1 MTRRRQRIWFLV
13 GGLSVLGIVTALV
26 LSALGDK
33 LVYFYSP
40 TELTEKTI
48 PDGQSVR
55 VGGLVE
61 QSSVTGTNGSDM
73 TFTITDTNES
83 VTIRYS
89 GLLPDLFREGQGV
102 VVEGL
107 LAKDGAIAAD
117 RVLAKHDENYMPKEV
132 ADALKAQG
140 VWKPDDTLVH
150 EE

>member
-1 MTRRRQRIWFLV
+1 MTRRKQRIWFLI
-13 GGLSVLGIVTALV
+13 GGLSVLGIVTALI
-26 LSALGDK
+26 LSALSDK

-48 PDGQSVR
+48 PQGQSVR

-61 QSSVTGTNGSDM
+61 ESSLQGTNGSDL
-73 TFTITDTNES
+73 TFVITDMNET
-83 VTIRYS
+83 VRVAYS

-102 VVEGL
+102 VVEGVL
-107 LAKDGAIAAD
+107 SSEGTLMAE

-132 ADALKAQG
+132 ADALKEQG

>member
-1 MTRRRQRIWFLV
+1 MTRRRQRIWFLD